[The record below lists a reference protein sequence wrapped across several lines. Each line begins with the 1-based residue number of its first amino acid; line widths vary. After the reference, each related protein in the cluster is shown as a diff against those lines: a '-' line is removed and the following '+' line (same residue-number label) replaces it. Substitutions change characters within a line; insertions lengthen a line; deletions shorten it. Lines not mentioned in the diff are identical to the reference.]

1 MDKNGSKKTDE
12 IQSKGIA
19 AAKEIKGLFFRY
31 IPLIILYTFSLIY
44 IFNNS
49 TQFILFIC
57 LLVLTSFGMIFII
70 RDLFAIDVFRN
81 CFFGLKDKN
90 GDDACKDSGSIFL
103 KMFMFALIIGLFSQF
118 ISLSILIA
126 VFDYGRQS
134 TQSFIVKQMSGSN
147 QALLYNFKEML
158 IASST
163 ITIILAFFMGFSYGV
178 SIDLPQYIPM
188 KIMRNI
194 GCGVLSLALLGITSY
209 EIYLS
214 VEFLKIK
221 QHTAQLYILT

>member
-1 MDKNGSKKTDE
+1 MDKKNLDTL
-12 IQSKGIA
+12 QSKGIA

-57 LLVLTSFGMIFII
+57 LLVLTVFGMIFII
-70 RDLFAIDVFRN
+70 RDLFAIDVFKN

-90 GDDACKDSGSIFL
+90 GGEACKDSGSIFL

-126 VFDYGRQS
+126 VFDYGRKS

-158 IASST
+158 IASSA

-194 GCGVLSLALLGITSY
+194 GCGALSLALLGITAY

-221 QHTAQLYILT
+221 QHNAQLYIVT

>member
-1 MDKNGSKKTDE
+1 MDKSGSKKIDE
-12 IQSKGIA
+12 SQSKGIT

-57 LLVLTSFGMIFII
+57 LLVLTAFGMIFII
-70 RDLFAIDVFRN
+70 RDLFAIDVFKN
-81 CFFGLKDKN
+81 CFFGLKDKAGN
-90 GDDACKDSGSIFL
+90 DACKDSGSIFL

-126 VFDYGRQS
+126 VFDYGRKN
-134 TQSFIVKQMSGSN
+134 TQSFIVNQMSGSN
-147 QALLYNFKEML
+147 QALLYNFKELL

-194 GCGVLSLALLGITSY
+194 GCGVLSLALLGITAY

-221 QHTAQLYILT
+221 QHNAQLYIVT